1 MNGIYWDCDGTLMD
15 TETSYGLAWKEHLSE
30 FGLEIS
36 EEETRQWVGIDDR
49 LVHSFY
55 AKNVD
60 LENFEKTMASL
71 GKIIEGTLN
80 EKLLFKDAKILLE
93 ETNNRGWTSACV
105 SASPYELLKNKLIKA
120 NIFDYFSYVIG
131 GDQVER
137 NKPYPDIYNKAIS
150 ELQTTKN
157 IVIEDSPPGIS
168 SGKESGSF
176 VVAIDRGIFSKD
188 ELNKAD
194 LIVDNLSIDIIETCL
209 LYTSPSP
216 RDLSTSRM
224 PSSA

>member
-105 SASPYELLKNKLIKA
+105 SASPYELLKNKLIEA

-194 LIVDNLSIDIIETCL
+194 LIVENLSIDIIETVFNSL
-209 LYTSPSP
+209 
-216 RDLSTSRM
+216 
-224 PSSA
+224 

>member
-15 TETSYGLAWKEHLSE
+15 TETSYGLAWKEHLSD

-71 GKIIEGTLN
+71 GKIIQGTLN
-80 EKLLFKDAKILLE
+80 ENLMFQDAKILLE

-120 NIFDYFSYVIG
+120 DIFDYFSYVIG
-131 GDQVER
+131 GDQVKR

-168 SGKESGSF
+168 SGKASGCF
-176 VVAIDRGIFSKD
+176 VVAIDRGIFSND

-194 LIVDNLSIDIIETCL
+194 LIVDNLSIDIIETVINSL
-209 LYTSPSP
+209 
-216 RDLSTSRM
+216 
-224 PSSA
+224 

>member
-80 EKLLFKDAKILLE
+80 EKLLFQDAKILLE
-93 ETNNRGWTSACV
+93 ETNSRGWTSACV

-168 SGKESGSF
+168 SGKASGSY

-194 LIVDNLSIDIIETCL
+194 LIVDNLSIDIIETVFNSL
-209 LYTSPSP
+209 
-216 RDLSTSRM
+216 
-224 PSSA
+224 

>member
-15 TETSYGLAWKEHLSE
+15 TETSYGLAWKEHLSD
-30 FGLEIS
+30 FGLDIS

-80 EKLLFKDAKILLE
+80 EKLMFQDAQILLE

-120 NIFDYFSYVIG
+120 NIFNYFSYVIG

-157 IVIEDSPPGIS
+157 IIIEDSPPGIS
-168 SGKESGSF
+168 SGKASGSF
-176 VVAIDRGIFSKD
+176 VVAIDRGIFTKD

-194 LIVDNLSIDIIETCL
+194 LIVDNLSIDIIETVFNSL
-209 LYTSPSP
+209 
-216 RDLSTSRM
+216 
-224 PSSA
+224 

>member
-15 TETSYGLAWKEHLSE
+15 TETSYGLAWKEHLSN

-80 EKLLFKDAKILLE
+80 EKLLFQDAKILLE
-93 ETNNRGWTSACV
+93 ETNNRGWTSACA

-168 SGKESGSF
+168 SGKASGSF
-176 VVAIDRGIFSKD
+176 VVAIDRGIFTKD

-194 LIVDNLSIDIIETCL
+194 LIVDNLSIDIIETVFNSL
-209 LYTSPSP
+209 
-216 RDLSTSRM
+216 
-224 PSSA
+224 

>member
-60 LENFEKTMASL
+60 LENFEKTMTSL

-105 SASPYELLKNKLIKA
+105 SASPYELLKNKLVKA

-168 SGKESGSF
+168 SGKASGSY
-176 VVAIDRGIFSKD
+176 VVAIDRGIFSED

-194 LIVDNLSIDIIETCL
+194 LIVDNLSIDIIETVFNSL
-209 LYTSPSP
+209 
-216 RDLSTSRM
+216 
-224 PSSA
+224 

>member
-15 TETSYGLAWKEHLSE
+15 TETSYGLAWKEHLSN

-71 GKIIEGTLN
+71 GKIIEETLN
-80 EKLLFKDAKILLE
+80 EKLMFQDSKILLE

-168 SGKESGSF
+168 SGKASGSY
-176 VVAIDRGIFSKD
+176 VVAIDRGIFSED

-194 LIVDNLSIDIIETCL
+194 LIVDNLSIDIIETVFNSL
-209 LYTSPSP
+209 
-216 RDLSTSRM
+216 
-224 PSSA
+224 

>member
-1 MNGIYWDCDGTLMD
+1 MIGIYWDCDGTLMD
-15 TETSYGLAWKEHLSE
+15 TETSYGLAWKEHLSD

-80 EKLLFKDAKILLE
+80 EKLLFQDAKILLE
-93 ETNNRGWTSACV
+93 EINNRGWTSACV

-168 SGKESGSF
+168 SGKASGSY
-176 VVAIDRGIFSKD
+176 VIAIDRGIFSED

-194 LIVDNLSIDIIETCL
+194 LIVDNLSIDIIETVFNSL
-209 LYTSPSP
+209 
-216 RDLSTSRM
+216 
-224 PSSA
+224 

>member
-15 TETSYGLAWKEHLSE
+15 TETSYGLAWKEHLSD

-80 EKLLFKDAKILLE
+80 EKLLFQDAKILLE
-93 ETNNRGWTSACV
+93 ETNLRGWMSACV

-131 GDQVER
+131 GDQVKR

-168 SGKESGSF
+168 SGKASGCF
-176 VVAIDRGIFSKD
+176 VVAIDRGIFSND

-194 LIVDNLSIDIIETCL
+194 LIVDNLSIDIIETVINSL
-209 LYTSPSP
+209 
-216 RDLSTSRM
+216 
-224 PSSA
+224 

>member
-15 TETSYGLAWKEHLSE
+15 TETSYGLAWKEHLSD

-80 EKLLFKDAKILLE
+80 EKLMFQDAKILLE

-168 SGKESGSF
+168 SGKAAGCF

-194 LIVDNLSIDIIETCL
+194 LIVDNLSTDIIESVFHSL
-209 LYTSPSP
+209 
-216 RDLSTSRM
+216 
-224 PSSA
+224 

>member
-15 TETSYGLAWKEHLSE
+15 TETSYGLAWKEHLSN

-80 EKLLFKDAKILLE
+80 EKLLFQDAKILLE
-93 ETNNRGWTSACV
+93 ETNSRGWTSACV

-168 SGKESGSF
+168 SGKASGSF

-194 LIVDNLSIDIIETCL
+194 LIVDNLSIDIIETVFNSL
-209 LYTSPSP
+209 
-216 RDLSTSRM
+216 
-224 PSSA
+224 

>member
-93 ETNNRGWTSACV
+93 ETNNRGWASACV

-194 LIVDNLSIDIIETCL
+194 LIVDNLSIDIIETVFNSL
-209 LYTSPSP
+209 
-216 RDLSTSRM
+216 
-224 PSSA
+224 

>member
-80 EKLLFKDAKILLE
+80 EKLIFQDAKILLE
-93 ETNNRGWTSACV
+93 ETNSRGWTSACV
-105 SASPYELLKNKLIKA
+105 SASPYELLKNKLIKG

-168 SGKESGSF
+168 SGKASGSF

-194 LIVDNLSIDIIETCL
+194 LIVDNLSIDIIETVFHSL
-209 LYTSPSP
+209 
-216 RDLSTSRM
+216 
-224 PSSA
+224 

>member
-15 TETSYGLAWKEHLSE
+15 TETSYGLAWKEHLSN

-80 EKLLFKDAKILLE
+80 EKLMFQDAKILLE
-93 ETNNRGWTSACV
+93 ETNNRGWTSACA

-168 SGKESGSF
+168 SGKASGSF

-194 LIVDNLSIDIIETCL
+194 LIVDNLSIDIIETVFNSL
-209 LYTSPSP
+209 
-216 RDLSTSRM
+216 
-224 PSSA
+224 

>member
-15 TETSYGLAWKEHLSE
+15 TETSYGLAWKEHLSD

-80 EKLLFKDAKILLE
+80 EKLMFQDAKILLE
-93 ETNNRGWTSACV
+93 ETNSRGWTSACV

-176 VVAIDRGIFSKD
+176 VIAIDRGIFSKD

-194 LIVDNLSIDIIETCL
+194 LIVDNLSIDIIETVFNSL
-209 LYTSPSP
+209 
-216 RDLSTSRM
+216 
-224 PSSA
+224 

>member
-15 TETSYGLAWKEHLSE
+15 TETSYGLAWKEHLSD

-80 EKLLFKDAKILLE
+80 EKLLFQDAKILLE
-93 ETNNRGWTSACV
+93 EINNRGWTSACV

-168 SGKESGSF
+168 SGKASGSF

-194 LIVDNLSIDIIETCL
+194 LIVDNLSIDIIETVFNSL
-209 LYTSPSP
+209 
-216 RDLSTSRM
+216 
-224 PSSA
+224 

>member
-1 MNGIYWDCDGTLMD
+1 MIGIYWDCDGTLMD
-15 TETSYGLAWKEHLSE
+15 TERSYGLAWKEHLSD

-80 EKLLFKDAKILLE
+80 EKLLFQDAKILLE
-93 ETNNRGWTSACV
+93 ETNNRGWTSACA

-168 SGKESGSF
+168 SGKASGSF
-176 VVAIDRGIFSKD
+176 VIAIDRGIFSKD
-188 ELNKAD
+188 EINKAD
-194 LIVDNLSIDIIETCL
+194 LIVDNLSIDIIETVFNSL
-209 LYTSPSP
+209 
-216 RDLSTSRM
+216 
-224 PSSA
+224 

>member
-1 MNGIYWDCDGTLMD
+1 MIGIYWDCDGTLMD
-15 TETSYGLAWKEHLSE
+15 TETSYGLAWKVHLSN

-60 LENFEKTMASL
+60 LENFEKTIASL

-80 EKLLFKDAKILLE
+80 EKLMFQDAKILLE
-93 ETNNRGWTSACV
+93 ETNLRGWMSACV
-105 SASPYELLKNKLIKA
+105 SASPYDLLKNKLIKA

-168 SGKESGSF
+168 SGKASGSF

-194 LIVDNLSIDIIETCL
+194 LIVDNLSINIIETVFNSL
-209 LYTSPSP
+209 
-216 RDLSTSRM
+216 
-224 PSSA
+224 

>member
-15 TETSYGLAWKEHLSE
+15 TETSYGLAWKEHLSD

-80 EKLLFKDAKILLE
+80 EKLLFQDAKILLE
-93 ETNNRGWTSACV
+93 ETNKRGWTSACV

-168 SGKESGSF
+168 SGKASGSY
-176 VVAIDRGIFSKD
+176 VVAINRGIFSED

-194 LIVDNLSIDIIETCL
+194 LIVDNLSIDIIETVFNSL
-209 LYTSPSP
+209 
-216 RDLSTSRM
+216 
-224 PSSA
+224 

>member
-15 TETSYGLAWKEHLSE
+15 TETSYGLAWKEHLSN

-71 GKIIEGTLN
+71 GKIIEVTLN
-80 EKLLFKDAKILLE
+80 EKLMFQDAKILLK

-120 NIFDYFSYVIG
+120 NIFNYFSYVIG

-157 IVIEDSPPGIS
+157 IIIEDSPPGIS
-168 SGKESGSF
+168 SGKASGSF

-194 LIVDNLSIDIIETCL
+194 LIVDNLSIDIIETVYNSL
-209 LYTSPSP
+209 
-216 RDLSTSRM
+216 
-224 PSSA
+224 

>member
-15 TETSYGLAWKEHLSE
+15 TERSYGLAWREHLSD

-60 LENFEKTMASL
+60 LENFDKTMASL

-80 EKLLFKDAKILLE
+80 EKLMFQDAKILLE

-168 SGKESGSF
+168 SGKASGSF

-194 LIVDNLSIDIIETCL
+194 LIVDNLSIDIIEKVFNSL
-209 LYTSPSP
+209 
-216 RDLSTSRM
+216 
-224 PSSA
+224 

>member
-1 MNGIYWDCDGTLMD
+1 MNGVYWDCDGTLMD

-80 EKLLFKDAKILLE
+80 EKLLFQDAKILLE
-93 ETNNRGWTSACV
+93 ETNSRGWTSACV

-176 VVAIDRGIFSKD
+176 VIAIDRGIFSKD

-194 LIVDNLSIDIIETCL
+194 LIVDNLSIDIIETVFNSL
-209 LYTSPSP
+209 
-216 RDLSTSRM
+216 
-224 PSSA
+224 

>member
-15 TETSYGLAWKEHLSE
+15 TERSYGLAWKEHLSN

-105 SASPYELLKNKLIKA
+105 SASPYEILKNKLIKA

-168 SGKESGSF
+168 SGKASGSF

-194 LIVDNLSIDIIETCL
+194 LIVDNLSIDIIETVFNSL
-209 LYTSPSP
+209 
-216 RDLSTSRM
+216 
-224 PSSA
+224 

>member
-1 MNGIYWDCDGTLMD
+1 MIGIYWDCDGTLMD
-15 TETSYGLAWKEHLSE
+15 TEKSYGFAWKEHLSN

-55 AKNVD
+55 SKIVD
-60 LENFEKTMASL
+60 LENFDKTMASL

-168 SGKESGSF
+168 SGKGSGSF

-194 LIVDNLSIDIIETCL
+194 LIVDNLSIDIIETVFNSL
-209 LYTSPSP
+209 
-216 RDLSTSRM
+216 
-224 PSSA
+224 

>member
-1 MNGIYWDCDGTLMD
+1 MIGIYWDCDGTLMD
-15 TETSYGLAWKEHLSE
+15 TETSYGLAWKEHLSN

-60 LENFEKTMASL
+60 LENFEKTIASL

-80 EKLLFKDAKILLE
+80 EKLMFQDAKILLE
-93 ETNNRGWTSACV
+93 ETNLRGWMSACV
-105 SASPYELLKNKLIKA
+105 SASPYDLLKNKLIKA

-168 SGKESGSF
+168 SGKASGSF

-194 LIVDNLSIDIIETCL
+194 LIVDNLSINIIETVFNSL
-209 LYTSPSP
+209 
-216 RDLSTSRM
+216 
-224 PSSA
+224 

>member
-15 TETSYGLAWKEHLSE
+15 TETSYGLAWREHLSD

-93 ETNNRGWTSACV
+93 ETNNMGWTSACV

-150 ELQTTKN
+150 ELQTTEN

-168 SGKESGSF
+168 SGKASGSF

-194 LIVDNLSIDIIETCL
+194 LIVDNLSIDIIETVFNSL
-209 LYTSPSP
+209 
-216 RDLSTSRM
+216 
-224 PSSA
+224 

>member
-15 TETSYGLAWKEHLSE
+15 TETSYGLAWKEHLSD

-80 EKLLFKDAKILLE
+80 EKLLFQDAKILLE
-93 ETNNRGWTSACV
+93 ETNNRGWTSACA

-168 SGKESGSF
+168 SGKASGSF

-188 ELNKAD
+188 ELKKAD
-194 LIVDNLSIDIIETCL
+194 LIVDNLSIDIIETVFNSL
-209 LYTSPSP
+209 
-216 RDLSTSRM
+216 
-224 PSSA
+224 

>member
-15 TETSYGLAWKEHLSE
+15 TETSYGLAWKEHLSN

-168 SGKESGSF
+168 SGKASGSF

-194 LIVDNLSIDIIETCL
+194 LIVDNLSIDIIETVFNSL
-209 LYTSPSP
+209 
-216 RDLSTSRM
+216 
-224 PSSA
+224 

>member
-168 SGKESGSF
+168 SGKASGSF
-176 VVAIDRGIFSKD
+176 VIAIDRGIFSKD
-188 ELNKAD
+188 ELNKAN
-194 LIVDNLSIDIIETCL
+194 LIVDNLSIDIIETVFNSL
-209 LYTSPSP
+209 
-216 RDLSTSRM
+216 
-224 PSSA
+224 

>member
-1 MNGIYWDCDGTLMD
+1 MKGIYWDCDGTLMD
-15 TETSYGLAWKEHLSE
+15 TETSYGLAWKEHLSD

-55 AKNVD
+55 VKNVD
-60 LENFEKTMASL
+60 LENFEKTMSSL

-93 ETNNRGWTSACV
+93 ETNNRGWTSACA

-120 NIFDYFSYVIG
+120 NIFDYFPYVIG

-168 SGKESGSF
+168 SGKASGSF

-194 LIVDNLSIDIIETCL
+194 LIVDNLSIDIIETVFNSL
-209 LYTSPSP
+209 
-216 RDLSTSRM
+216 
-224 PSSA
+224 

>member
-1 MNGIYWDCDGTLMD
+1 MNGIFWDCDGTLMD
-15 TETSYGLAWKEHLSE
+15 TETSYGLAWKEHLSN

-80 EKLLFKDAKILLE
+80 EKLLFQDAKILLE
-93 ETNNRGWTSACV
+93 ETNLRGWMSACV

-131 GDQVER
+131 GDQVKR

-168 SGKESGSF
+168 SGKASGSF
-176 VVAIDRGIFSKD
+176 VVAIDRGIFSND

-194 LIVDNLSIDIIETCL
+194 LIVDNLSIDIIETVFNSL
-209 LYTSPSP
+209 
-216 RDLSTSRM
+216 
-224 PSSA
+224 

>member
-15 TETSYGLAWKEHLSE
+15 TETSYGLAWKEHLSD

-80 EKLLFKDAKILLE
+80 EKLLFQDAKILLE
-93 ETNNRGWTSACV
+93 ETNNRGWKSACA

-120 NIFDYFSYVIG
+120 NIYDYFSYVIG

-168 SGKESGSF
+168 SGKASGSY
-176 VVAIDRGIFSKD
+176 VVAIDRGIFSED

-194 LIVDNLSIDIIETCL
+194 LIVDNLSIDIIETVFNSL
-209 LYTSPSP
+209 
-216 RDLSTSRM
+216 
-224 PSSA
+224 

>member
-15 TETSYGLAWKEHLSE
+15 TETSYGLAWKEHLSN

-80 EKLLFKDAKILLE
+80 EKLLFQDAKILLE
-93 ETNNRGWTSACV
+93 ETNSRGWTSACV

-194 LIVDNLSIDIIETCL
+194 LIVENLSIDIIETVFNSL
-209 LYTSPSP
+209 
-216 RDLSTSRM
+216 
-224 PSSA
+224 